1 MALFKRKQEQK
12 TAEDESSRTTLAA
25 TLAAPAFNPYIDE
38 LAEHYKT
45 RLLRETN
52 LERLTSLGS
61 QEMRVAIERLVS
73 QYMSEEKVV
82 IPRSEKELLLTR
94 LINESVGLGPLEP
107 LLADPEI
114 TEISIN
120 GHNLVYIEKRGRL
133 ELTDLKFRDEE
144 HLRHIVDRI
153 VAPLG
158 RRIDESSPMV
168 DARLKDGSRVN
179 AVIPPISLNGTL
191 VSIRKFRK
199 EPYLMDDLQQFGSF
213 DEAMSCYI
221 QAVVEA
227 KMNVLISG
235 GTGSGKTTLL
245 NAAARAIPHYERI
258 ITIEDSA
265 ELKLTHPNCV
275 GLEARPPNM
284 EGKGEITIRQ
294 LVRNSLRM
302 RPDRIIV
309 GEVRG
314 AEAFDMLQAMNTG
327 HEGSLTT
334 VHANSPLDAFNR
346 LEGMVVMAGMDLPS
360 AIVREYI
367 VSALDIIV
375 QVMRLSDGTRKIVS
389 ISEVAKSEDKRVE
402 VQEIFRFHRTGIGSK
417 GEVLGYFT
425 PTGIIPR
432 SLERFKVFGIELDES
447 MFTAKGGGRREP
459 SYSV

>member
-1 MALFKRKQEQK
+1 MALFRRRDEK
-12 TAEDESSRTTLAA
+12 TPPGDEAPRTIASS
-25 TLAAPAFNPYIDE
+25 LAAPSCNPYLDE
-38 LAEHYKT
+38 LAEHYKA

-52 LERLTSLGS
+52 LERLTSLPS
-61 QEMRVAIERLVS
+61 SEMRLAIERLVS

-82 IPRSEKELLLTR
+82 IPRNEKELLLTR

-107 LLADPEI
+107 LLNDPEI

-120 GHNLVYIEKRGRL
+120 GHSQVYVERNGRL

-199 EPYLMDDLQQFGSF
+199 EPYTMDDLMRFGSF
-213 DEAMSCYI
+213 NEAMSRFL

-245 NAAARAIPHYERI
+245 NAVACAIPHYERV

-265 ELKLTHPNCV
+265 ELRLAHPNCV

-294 LVRNSLRM
+294 LVKNSLRM

-334 VHANSPLDAFNR
+334 VHANSPQDAFNR

-360 AIVREYI
+360 SIIREYI

-375 QVMRLSDGTRKIVS
+375 QVMRLSDGKRKIVS
-389 ISEVAKSEDKRVE
+389 ISEVVKTEEKRVE
-402 VQEIFRFHRTGIGSK
+402 VNEIFRFQRTGIGNR

-425 PTGIIPR
+425 ATGVVPR
-432 SLERFKVFGIELDES
+432 SLERLRTFGIEIDES
-447 MFTAKGGGRREP
+447 LFAAGEVKRREHL
-459 SYSV
+459 YSV

>member
-1 MALFKRKQEQK
+1 MALFRRKDEKTVHQE
-12 TAEDESSRTTLAA
+12 D
-25 TLAAPAFNPYIDE
+25 APRPVADPAYHNPYIDE
-38 LAEHYKT
+38 LVDHYKS

-52 LERLTSLGS
+52 LERLTSLAQG
-61 QEMRVAIERLVS
+61 EMRLAIERMVS

-82 IPRSEKELLLTR
+82 IPRNEKELLLTR

-107 LLADPEI
+107 LLGDPDI

-120 GHNLVYIEKRGRL
+120 GHKEVYIEKNGRL

-199 EPYLMDDLQQFGSF
+199 EPFHMDDLMRFGSF
-213 DEAMSCYI
+213 DRAMSQFL
-221 QAVVEA
+221 QAIVEA

-245 NAAARAIPHYERI
+245 NAVSRSIPPFERV

-265 ELKLTHPNCV
+265 ELKLDRPNCI

-284 EGKGEITIRQ
+284 EGRGEITIRH
-294 LVRNSLRM
+294 LVKNSLRM

-334 VHANSPLDAFNR
+334 VHANSPQDAFTR

-360 AIVREYI
+360 AIIREYI
-367 VSALDIIV
+367 VSALDFIV
-375 QVMRLSDGTRKIVS
+375 QVTRLSDGTRKMVS
-389 ISEVAKSEDKRVE
+389 ISEVITTANKQVE
-402 VQEIFRFHRTGIGSK
+402 VNEIFRFQRIGMGKK

-425 PTGIIPR
+425 PTGIVPQC
-432 SLERFKVFGIELDES
+432 LERLRMFGIDIDES
-447 MFTAKGGGRREP
+447 LFTTGEVKRREHLHP
-459 SYSV
+459 I

>member
-213 DEAMSCYI
+213 DEAMSRYI

>member
-120 GHNLVYIEKRGRL
+120 GHNFVYIEKRGRL

-213 DEAMSCYI
+213 DEAMSRYI